1 MAAIGLVQGYDDRVT
16 DPTLPPAVPTE
27 TPNPGERRLA
37 HPPSDR
43 YRAAEARA
51 AAAAA
56 SVPDPAASVARGV
69 AIATVVAIVGAGA
82 IVLVGGIL
90 TLTSGLLVVAGVTG
104 LGVAVALRIGAGDR
118 LTSRRRATIAVAL
131 TVAAVAL
138 GQLGLWQYARTEGG
152 VLSPLE
158 YLAEVYGPLV
168 LLEFGVAAFIAW
180 AAAR

>member
-1 MAAIGLVQGYDDRVT
+1 MPGYDDRVT
-16 DPTLPPAVPTE
+16 DPMTPPTAPAE
-27 TPNPGERRLA
+27 TASPGERRLA

-51 AAAAA
+51 EAAAIAL
-56 SVPDPAASVARGV
+56 PDPAASTARGV
-69 AIATVVAIVGAGA
+69 AIATVVAIVGAAA

-90 TLTSGLLVVAGVTG
+90 ALTSGLLVVAGATG

-118 LTSRRRATIAVAL
+118 LTSRRRVTIAVGLAI
-131 TVAAVAL
+131 AAVAL

-168 LLEFGVAAFIAW
+168 PLEFGVAAFVAW
-180 AAAR
+180 ATAR